1 MNVTTDSEDDSNKGD
16 SLNNTFKTMEDSTG
30 ENKASPLNIMSDSE
44 EDDAGR
50 QMLSHFPPSECPVI
64 VDITTN
70 DSIGVGNSSKQSPKA
85 EDEACNDKGTSAVST
100 KDDMVSTRNS
110 DQSDENVFLTD
121 AMNSNSTITNLMEES
136 CDTKIVDDL
145 ESQPVERTGSFP
157 LISNNGV
164 LKVADTGQTP
174 VSTGNGNEVMSPD
187 RNAEQ
192 SHSDEAR
199 KKLGETISETL
210 DLDKEF
216 RNVYKYIEKLEM
228 MSENNV
234 ESSNEFTNETS
245 KDDSGQNGEDS
256 KTMVIAVDGTVS
268 TEQTT
273 HCKIKCVVTN
283 ESTMDDCVDGR
294 NDKEVNE
301 SEEGIDTPSPVLA
314 KRRPRKLRNPKGYS
328 FETESGLLSPEDD
341 VHVELKKI
349 QNSGSFKRDGSSV
362 LASESEADGM
372 SPDGQQHDEVTPSP
386 PPRVIAAQSKNLRY
400 SLSFNTAGKLDFK
413 I

>member
-1 MNVTTDSEDDSNKGD
+1 
-16 SLNNTFKTMEDSTG
+16 
-30 ENKASPLNIMSDSE
+30 MSK
-44 EDDAGR
+44 
-50 QMLSHFPPSECPVI
+50 PY
-64 VDITTN
+64 
-70 DSIGVGNSSKQSPKA
+70 K
-85 EDEACNDKGTSAVST
+85 
-100 KDDMVSTRNS
+100 
-110 DQSDENVFLTD
+110 
-121 AMNSNSTITNLMEES
+121 
-136 CDTKIVDDL
+136 
-145 ESQPVERTGSFP
+145 
-157 LISNNGV
+157 
-164 LKVADTGQTP
+164 
-174 VSTGNGNEVMSPD
+174 
-187 RNAEQ
+187 
-192 SHSDEAR
+192 AR
-199 KKLGETISETL
+199 KIKNLKFSI
-210 DLDKEF
+210 
-216 RNVYKYIEKLEM
+216 VII
-228 MSENNV
+228 
-234 ESSNEFTNETS
+234 TS
-245 KDDSGQNGEDS
+245 KRAQKLVACLNSILNQKPCDEIVVVVNGEDS
-256 KTMVIAVDGTVS
+256 KTMVIAVDGMVS

-400 SLSFNTAGKLDFK
+400 SLSFNTAGKLDT
-413 I
+413 